1 MLDSTIVPQNFGA
14 NLKMAETYLGMDVG
28 GTKLAV
34 LVGNDR
40 GEVLQKVKRPT
51 MAQRGPWPI
60 IDDLVEMAGEVL
72 EKANLTLND
81 IDAVGVSIGGPL
93 DAAKGIIYSP
103 PNLPGWDAIPLK
115 NVLSV
120 KLERPVFVENDA
132 NAGALA
138 EWRFGAGRG
147 AQNMVFLTAGTGMGA
162 GLILDN
168 RLFRGAN
175 YLAGEVWKIPL
186 IRKGLDDPNPLEFE
200 YLTAGPGLAR
210 LARKALQKNPF
221 SKMLEMVG
229 GDLQKI
235 TGEIVGKAARL
246 DDPVA
251 LQVLNEAGTYLGWGL
266 AVLVNVLN
274 PEIFVIG
281 TLGIYLGDLL
291 LGPARRAMRETAVPQ
306 AAEIVRVV
314 PAQLD
319 ATIGDVAALCVAMEK
334 YEG

>member
-1 MLDSTIVPQNFGA
+1 
-14 NLKMAETYLGMDVG
+14 MAETYLGMDVG

-34 LVGNDR
+34 LVGNNK
-40 GEVLQKVKRPT
+40 GEVLEKVRRPT
-51 MAQRGPWPI
+51 QARRGPWPI
-60 IDDLVEMAGEVL
+60 IDDLVEMSEEVL
-72 EKANLTLND
+72 QKADLSLSQ

-93 DAAKGIIYSP
+93 DSAKGIIYSP
-103 PNLPGWDAIPLK
+103 PNLPGWDEIPLK

-147 AQNMVFLTAGTGMGA
+147 SKNMVFLTAGTGMGA

-186 IRKGLDDPNPLEFE
+186 IRKGLDDNAPLEFE

-210 LARKALQKNPF
+210 LAQNALRKNPF
-221 SKMLEMVG
+221 SKMLELTG
-229 GDLQKI
+229 GDIEKV
-235 TGEIVGKAARL
+235 TGEIIGKAARAEDRL
-246 DDPVA
+246 A
-251 LQVLNEAGTYLGWGL
+251 IQVLEEAGTYLGWGL
-266 AVLVNVLN
+266 AILVDVIN
-274 PEIFVIG
+274 PELFVIG
-281 TLGIYLGDLL
+281 TLGIHLGDLL
-291 LGPARRAMRETAVPQ
+291 LEPARKAMLANAVRQ
-306 AAEIVRVV
+306 SAEIARVV
-314 PAQLD
+314 PAKLD
-319 ATIGDVAALCVAMEK
+319 ANIGDVAALCVAMEK

>member
-1 MLDSTIVPQNFGA
+1 MP
-14 NLKMAETYLGMDVG
+14 ETYLGMDVG

-34 LVGNDR
+34 LVGTSE
-40 GEVLQKVKRPT
+40 GEVLEKIKRPT
-51 MAQRGPWPI
+51 NAERGPWPI
-60 IDDLVEMAGEVL
+60 IDDLLEMAEEVL
-72 EKANLTLND
+72 AKAGKSLEE

-120 KLERPVFVENDA
+120 KLEKPVFVENDA

-147 AQNMVFLTAGTGMGA
+147 TKNMVFLTAGTGMGA

-186 IRKGLDDPNPLEFE
+186 IRKSLDDKNPLEFE

-210 LARKALQKNPF
+210 LARQHLQKKPF
-221 SKMLEMVG
+221 SKMLELTG
-229 GDLQKI
+229 GKI
-235 TGEIVGKAARL
+235 EAVTGEVIGRAARAE
-246 DDPVA
+246 DPLA

-266 AVLVNVLN
+266 AVLVDVLN
-274 PEIFVIG
+274 PELFVVG
-281 TLGIYLGDLL
+281 TLGIHLGDLL
-291 LGPARRAMRETAVPQ
+291 LEPARQAMCETAVRQ
-306 AAEIVRVV
+306 AAEIARVV

-319 ATIGDVAALCVAMEK
+319 EKIGDVAALCVAIEK

>member
-1 MLDSTIVPQNFGA
+1 
-14 NLKMAETYLGMDVG
+14 MAETYVGMDVG

-34 LVGNDR
+34 LVGNDK
-40 GEVLQKVKRPT
+40 GEVLAKFKRPT
-51 MAQRGPWPI
+51 VAERGPLPI
-60 IDDLVEMAGEVL
+60 VDDLVDMALEVL
-72 EKANLTLND
+72 EKAHMTLEE

-93 DAAKGIIYSP
+93 DAARGIIYSP

-147 AQNMVFLTAGTGMGA
+147 ARNMVFLTAGTGMGA

-175 YLAGEVWKIPL
+175 DLAGEVWKIPL
-186 IRKGLDDPNPLEFE
+186 IRRGLDDSAPLEFE

-210 LARKALQKNPF
+210 LARKALEKNPF
-221 SKMLEMVG
+221 SKMLELVG
-229 GDLQKI
+229 GDVQKV
-235 TGEIVGKAARL
+235 TGEVVGKAARL

-266 AVLVNVLN
+266 AVLVDVLN
-274 PEIFVIG
+274 PELFVVG
-281 TLGIYLGDLL
+281 TLGIHLGDLL
-291 LGPARRAMRETAVPQ
+291 LEPARRAMRETAVPK
-306 AAEIVRVV
+306 AAEIARVV

-319 ATIGDVAALCVAMEK
+319 EKIGDVAALCVAMEK

>member
-1 MLDSTIVPQNFGA
+1 
-14 NLKMAETYLGMDVG
+14 MAETYLGMDVG

-34 LVGNDR
+34 LVGNDK
-40 GEVLQKVKRPT
+40 GEVLEKVRRPT
-51 MAQRGPWPI
+51 QARRGPWPI
-60 IDDLVEMAGEVL
+60 IDDLVEMSEEVL
-72 EKANLTLND
+72 QKADLSLSQ

-93 DAAKGIIYSP
+93 DSAKGIIYSP
-103 PNLPGWDAIPLK
+103 PNLPGWDEIPLK

-147 AQNMVFLTAGTGMGA
+147 SKNMVFLTAGTGMGA

-186 IRKGLDDPNPLEFE
+186 IRKGLDDNAPLEFE

-210 LARKALQKNPF
+210 LAQNALRKNPF
-221 SKMLEMVG
+221 SKMLELTG
-229 GDLQKI
+229 GDIEKV
-235 TGEIVGKAARL
+235 TGEIIGKAARAEDRL
-246 DDPVA
+246 A
-251 LQVLNEAGTYLGWGL
+251 IQVLEEAGTYLGWGL
-266 AVLVNVLN
+266 AILVDVIN
-274 PEIFVIG
+274 PELFVIG
-281 TLGIYLGDLL
+281 TLGIHLGDLL
-291 LGPARRAMRETAVPQ
+291 LEPARKAMLANAVRQ
-306 AAEIVRVV
+306 SAEIARVV
-314 PAQLD
+314 PAKLD
-319 ATIGDVAALCVAMEK
+319 ANIGDVAAICVAMEK